1 MTAFSECLAS
11 AGRFSRGYAKILLA
25 GIEPA
30 QFGRKPRFE
39 GPAGMKVV
47 DTNHPAF
54 VFGHLS
60 LYPARLF
67 TLLEADSKGV
77 EAPAAWME
85 LFKAGAVCR
94 DDADGTIYPAMEAIT
109 ARFFSAHEATIE
121 HVRSV
126 PDEVLARAN
135 PNEQARDRFPTVGV
149 LVNFYLNG
157 HVMMHLGQ
165 VSAWRRCVGL
175 PSAM

>member
-11 AGRFSRGYAKILLA
+11 AGRFGRGYAKILLA
-25 GIEPA
+25 GIEPGRFA
-30 QFGRKPRFE
+30 RKPRFE
-39 GPAGMKVV
+39 TSAGVKVV

-54 VFGHLS
+54 IFGHLS

-67 TLLEADSKGV
+67 TLLGADAKSV
-77 EAPAAWME
+77 EAPAAWGD
-85 LFKAGAVCR
+85 LFKAGAACR
-94 DDADGTIYPAMEAIT
+94 DDVDGTIYPAMEAIT
-109 ARFFSAHEATIE
+109 TRFFSAYEAAVE
-121 HVRSV
+121 HVKSV
-126 PDEVLARAN
+126 PDDVLARVN
-135 PNEQARDRFPTVGV
+135 PNEQARDRFPTIGV

-157 HVMMHLGQ
+157 HVMMHMGQ